1 MRPKAPRQ
9 IGERLSTCK
18 VAMQKMKVLCVFGT
32 RPEAI
37 KMAPVVQ
44 ELRRHSERLE
54 TVVCVTAQHRELLDQ
69 VLRLFDIQP
78 DYDLDIMLDD
88 QTLTD
93 TTVSVLTKVG
103 DVLEREKPD
112 WVLVQGDT
120 TTAMAAA
127 LAAFYRRIP
136 VGHVEAGL
144 RTWDKLRPYP
154 EEVNRKL
161 ADAVSD
167 FHFAPTET
175 AKANL
180 LREGIREEGIVVT
193 GNTVI
198 DALLDVAA
206 RDYDVD
212 RGPLA
217 EVPFGDGRIILV
229 TAHRREN
236 FGEPL
241 RNICMALR
249 DIAEKCPDIHIVYPV
264 HPNGNVRQAV
274 QPILSGAAGI
284 TLLEPMDYLS
294 FVHLMKHSYLIL
306 TDSGGLQE
314 EAPSLGVPVLLLR
327 EVTERPEAVAAG
339 TARVVGTQRDAI
351 VKAALR
357 LLEDKREYE
366 SMARA
371 VNPYGDG
378 LASARI
384 VSALMG

>member
-1 MRPKAPRQ
+1 
-9 IGERLSTCK
+9 
-18 VAMQKMKVLCVFGT
+18 MQKMKVLCVFGT